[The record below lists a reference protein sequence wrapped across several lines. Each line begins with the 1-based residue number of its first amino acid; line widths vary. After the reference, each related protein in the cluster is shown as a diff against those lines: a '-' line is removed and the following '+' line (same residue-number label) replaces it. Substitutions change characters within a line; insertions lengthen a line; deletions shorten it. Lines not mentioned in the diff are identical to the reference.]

1 MTIEEIK
8 SVSIRQ
14 YLETMNHKVAFKRNG
29 IYFYLSP
36 YRCENNPSFGVNVK
50 DNFWYDYATRE
61 GGNIINLFQKEHP
74 AYSNHQVLCELQ
86 KIIQDNNLQFSVDYE
101 GRQQEEE
108 DKENWKKEKKEAQE
122 REKESNTVI
131 DGIYDLTNHN
141 LRNYIIS
148 RRVDFDITKK
158 YCKQVHYSVYGKSY
172 YAISFENIEGGF
184 EVRNKFCKR
193 TIGKKSISCI
203 KSSMVDSD
211 ECCIFEGFF
220 NMLTY
225 ETIRRWNMDIGICI
239 HTDCDYII
247 LNSIGNLKV
256 ALPYLSKYKIIHC
269 YLDNDESGVNTTK
282 KILNAYP
289 SKVIDESYRYK
300 EYNDLNDV
308 LCGITNKSSK

>member
-1 MTIEEIK
+1 
-8 SVSIRQ
+8 
-14 YLETMNHKVAFKRNG
+14 MNKKIG
-29 IYFYLSP
+29 IILGAALLVFLLIGASSAGWFDFLGGDEAATDNDDSTLVVGFDAEFPP
-36 YRCENNPSFGVNVK
+36 YGYK
-50 DNFWYDYATRE
+50 DDSGEYVGFD
-61 GGNIINLFQKEHP
+61 LD
-74 AYSNHQVLCELQ
+74 L
-86 KIIQDNNLQFSVDYE
+86 
-101 GRQQEEE
+101 
-108 DKENWKKEKKEAQE
+108 AQE
-122 REKESNTVI
+122 VCDRNNWTLVKQPIDWDAKDSELDSGSIDCIWNGFTINGREKESNTVI
-131 DGIYDLTNHN
+131 DGIYELTNHN

-158 YCKQVHYSVYGKSY
+158 FCKQVHYSVYGKSY